1 MRFWS
6 SSESPLPVLKS
17 VATVLISSSSSSFFC
32 SWLAIMWIILSL
44 FSPPDGCRNGVGEA
58 THGRSQSVPPACTF
72 TAQRTPVFFRC
83 AVLGTGHA
91 HAVSTVQPPL
101 PIDFGKL
108 VVECEQTLL
117 EVIDISS
124 ENLVERNLIPFIYR
138 YHGAMHVW
146 VEFVKVYIEA
156 YDIILPPFVT
166 RKPVHVLSPKF
177 YLLVAPDM

>member
-1 MRFWS
+1 MELS
-6 SSESPLPVLKS
+6 KQL
-17 VATVLISSSSSSFFC
+17 TVVPN
-32 SWLAIMWIILSL
+32 L
-44 FSPPDGCRNGVGEA
+44 FLQRG
-58 THGRSQSVPPACTF
+58 TF

-83 AVLGTGHA
+83 AVLGAGHA
-91 HAVSTVQPPL
+91 HAVSTVQSPL

-108 VVECEQTLL
+108 VVECEQTLF

-156 YDIILPPFVT
+156 YDIILPPICHTQTCT
-166 RKPVHVLSPKF
+166 RPAPKVLYPCCAGYVS
-177 YLLVAPDM
+177 YQLHA

>member
-1 MRFWS
+1 MELS
-6 SSESPLPVLKS
+6 KQL
-17 VATVLISSSSSSFFC
+17 TVVPN
-32 SWLAIMWIILSL
+32 L
-44 FSPPDGCRNGVGEA
+44 FLQRG
-58 THGRSQSVPPACTF
+58 TF

-83 AVLGTGHA
+83 AVLGAGHA
-91 HAVSTVQPPL
+91 HAVSTVQSPL

-108 VVECEQTLL
+108 VVECEQTLF

-124 ENLVERNLIPFIYR
+124 ENLVELNLIPFIYR

-166 RKPVHVLSPKF
+166 RKPVHVLRPKF
-177 YLLVAPDM
+177 YILVAPDM